1 MLVKEDLTGRSFTK
15 KSAAVEVSHVSVG
28 FRRDGQEDLL
38 AVDDVSLRV
47 VPGEFVSLVGPSGC
61 GKSTL
66 FSVIAGLLQPQTG
79 QVVVEGTDT
88 TGLTGGVGYMLQKD
102 MLLQWRTIQDNVGLS
117 LELAGMKKSE
127 ARLASKPVLD
137 RCGLSGFEHSYPSQL
152 SGGMRQRAAL
162 ARTLLHGRQVVLL
175 DEPFGALDA
184 QTRSSLHDWLED
196 LGRDLKLTIILIT
209 HDVDEA
215 VRLSDRIYVMT
226 PRPGRIKGIVPV
238 HLRRPRGLECVTS
251 PDFARIKAEVLSLL
265 GHSIQSSS
273 SNRALRE
280 VGLAGA
286 VKG

>member
-1 MLVKEDLTGRSFTK
+1 MLAEKDLTAMTCH
-15 KSAAVEVSHVSVG
+15 KSVAAVEVSKVSVG
-28 FRRDGQEDLL
+28 FRREGQQDLL

-47 VPGEFVSLVGPSGC
+47 FPGEFVSLVGPSGC

-66 FSVIAGLLQPQTG
+66 FSVIAGLLQPQAG

-102 MLLQWRTIQDNVGLS
+102 MLLPWRTIADNVGLS
-117 LELAGMKKSE
+117 LELAGMKKSQ
-127 ARLASKPVLD
+127 ARKECMPILE
-137 RCGLSGFEHSYPSQL
+137 RCGLGGFEISYPSQL

-196 LGRDLKLTIILIT
+196 LGRDLGLTIILIT
-209 HDVDEA
+209 HDVEEA

-226 PRPGRIKGIVPV
+226 PRPGRIRGIVPV
-238 HLRRPRGLECVTS
+238 ELARPRGLACVTS
-251 PDFARIKAEVLSLL
+251 PDFARAKAKVLSLL
-265 GHSIQSSS
+265 GHSVASPVHESSD
-273 SNRALRE
+273 RE
-280 VGLAGA
+280 MAKAMEG
-286 VKG
+286 